1 MADPLLPES
10 VFLGGSRSGKVSGN
24 QPEVARMF
32 AAIMAGGSGT
42 RFWPASTTQRPK
54 QFLKLFGDRTMLEH
68 TIDRLSGLA
77 TDAGIAIVCGE
88 HQAAIARGIVG
99 GRDIT
104 VVAEPI
110 GRNTAACIGLAAL
123 RFRRLDPGEPIAVL
137 PADHFIADVDGFRR
151 VLAAGGSLARSGGI
165 VTIGVVPTAPE
176 TGFGYIEA
184 GDEGGEVDGV
194 AFRAVHRFVEK
205 PGREIALE
213 YLASGVHYWNA
224 GIFVFTASTI
234 LAEIAACMPELA
246 RGLERID
253 AALGTDDERETI
265 AEVYGGL
272 ASVSIDYGVMEKTA
286 ANVFVIP
293 ASVGWSDL
301 GSWPAL
307 AGLRADEADDRGNI
321 MPEGSVAIDAD
332 ACFVSSEG
340 ERPIALLGVRDLI
353 VVDAP
358 DGLLVAAK
366 DRAQDVRLVTERLNR
381 KPER

>member
-1 MADPLLPES
+1 
-10 VFLGGSRSGKVSGN
+10 
-24 QPEVARMF
+24 MF

-42 RFWPASTTQRPK
+42 RFWPASTADRPK

-77 TDAGIAIVCGE
+77 TDAEIAIVCGE
-88 HQAAIARGIVG
+88 LQAATAAGLIG

-104 VVAEPI
+104 VVAEPV

-123 RFRRLDPGEPIAVL
+123 RFQRLDPDEPIAVL
-137 PADHFIADVDGFRR
+137 PADHFIADVEGFRR
-151 VLAAGGSLARSGGI
+151 VLAAGASLARSGGI

-184 GDEGGEVDGV
+184 GDDRGEADGV
-194 AFRAVHRFVEK
+194 AWRVVRRFVEK
-205 PGREIALE
+205 PARELALE
-213 YLASGVHYWNA
+213 YLASGIHYWNA

-234 LAEIAACMPELA
+234 LAEIAACMPDLSK
-246 RGLERID
+246 GLERID
-253 AALGTDDERETI
+253 AALGTDRERDTI

-272 ASVSIDYGVMEKTA
+272 ASVSIDYGVMEKTDA
-286 ANVFVIP
+286 TVFVIP

-321 MPEGSVAIDAD
+321 VPDGSVAIDAD
-332 ACFVSSEG
+332 ACFVVSEG
-340 ERPIALLGVRDLI
+340 ERPVALLGVRDLI
-353 VVDAP
+353 VVDSP
-358 DGLLVAAK
+358 DGLLIAAK
-366 DRAQDVRLVTERLNR
+366 DRAQDVRLVTEQLNR
-381 KPER
+381 NPKR